1 MSVITKKSL
10 IFSPSAFGGALIA
23 NQKPLKVNRVAIVDA
38 FGFQLFV
45 KAQSEQ
51 SGYKLAISFDSSFKG
66 GFKVR
71 KIEFYQDEIL
81 LGTIITQV
89 AGVDYDIYNIQ
100 QGYIYINGL
109 IIDFLESKNVLTIN
123 YYKGSIAED
132 APNQSNLDLSLVEM
146 LLNMMG
152 KIQAS
157 DLISNDKP
165 NDLKLGSDN
174 KLVSQ
179 PNDTNFLAYY
189 ILSKG

>member
-10 IFSPSAFGGALIA
+10 VFSPSAFGGALIA
-23 NQKPLKVNRVAIVDA
+23 NQKPLKVNRVAVVDVS
-38 FGFQLFV
+38 GFQSFV

-51 SGYKLAISFDSSFKG
+51 SSYKLAVSFDSSFRG
-66 GFKVR
+66 DFKVR
-71 KIEFYQDEIL
+71 KIEFYQDKVL
-81 LGTIITQV
+81 LGTVTTQV

-109 IIDFLESKNVLTIN
+109 VIDFLENKNILTVN
-123 YYKGSIAED
+123 YYKGNVVNDKPSQD
-132 APNQSNLDLSLVEM
+132 DLDLSLIET
-146 LLNMMG
+146 LLRLVG
-152 KIQAS
+152 TSQA
-157 DLISNDKP
+157 DELISDDKP

-179 PNDTNFLAYY
+179 PNDINFLAYY

>member
-10 IFSPSAFGGALIA
+10 TFSPSAFGGALIA
-23 NQKPLKVNRVAIVDA
+23 NQKPLKVNRVALVDVS
-38 FGFQLFV
+38 GFQSFV

-51 SGYKLAISFDSSFKG
+51 SSYKLAVSFDSSFRG
-66 GFKVR
+66 DFKVR

-81 LGTIITQV
+81 LGTVITQV

-109 IIDFLESKNVLTIN
+109 VIDFLENKNTLTIN
-123 YYKGSIAED
+123 YYKGSTAD
-132 APNQSNLDLSLVEM
+132 DTPSQNNMDLSLVET
-146 LLNMMG
+146 LLGMVSAS
-152 KIQAS
+152 QAN

-174 KLVSQ
+174 KLLSQ
-179 PNDTNFLAYY
+179 PTDTDFLAYY
-189 ILSKG
+189 ILAKG

>member
-10 IFSPSAFGGALIA
+10 VFSPSAFGGALIA
-23 NQKPLKVNRVAIVDA
+23 NQKPLKVNRVALVDVS
-38 FGFQLFV
+38 GFQSFV

-51 SGYKLAISFDSSFKG
+51 NGYKLAVSFDSAFKG
-66 GFKVR
+66 DFKVR
-71 KIEFYQDEIL
+71 KIEFYQDKVL
-81 LGTIITQV
+81 LGTVTTQV

-109 IIDFLESKNVLTIN
+109 VIDFLENKNILTVN
-123 YYKGSIAED
+123 YYKGNIVNDKSSQD
-132 APNQSNLDLSLVEM
+132 DLDLSLIET
-146 LLNMMG
+146 LLRLVG
-152 KIQAS
+152 TSQA
-157 DLISNDKP
+157 DELISDDKP

-179 PNDTNFLAYY
+179 PNDINFLAYY

>member
-10 IFSPSAFGGALIA
+10 TFSPSAFGGALIA
-23 NQKPLKVNRVAIVDA
+23 NQKPLKVNRVALVDVS
-38 FGFQLFV
+38 GFQSFV

-66 GFKVR
+66 DFKVR

-81 LGTIITQV
+81 LGTVITQV

-109 IIDFLESKNVLTIN
+109 VIDFLENKNTLTIN
-123 YYKGSIAED
+123 YYKGSIAD
-132 APNQSNLDLSLVEM
+132 DTPSQNNMDLSLVET
-146 LLNMMG
+146 LLGMVSAS
-152 KIQAS
+152 QANE
-157 DLISNDKP
+157 LISDDKP

-174 KLVSQ
+174 KLLSQ
-179 PNDTNFLAYY
+179 PTDTDFLAYY
-189 ILSKG
+189 ILAKG

>member
-23 NQKPLKVNRVAIVDA
+23 NQKPFKVNRVALVDVS
-38 FGFQLFV
+38 GFQSFV

-51 SGYKLAISFDSSFKG
+51 SGYKLAVSFDSSFRG
-66 GFKVR
+66 DFKVR

-81 LGTIITQV
+81 LGTVTTQV

-109 IIDFLESKNVLTIN
+109 VIDFLENKNTLTIN
-123 YYKGSIAED
+123 YYKGSTAGD
-132 APNQSNLDLSLVEM
+132 APRQNNMDLSLVET
-146 LLNMMG
+146 LLGMVSAS
-152 KIQAS
+152 QANE
-157 DLISNDKP
+157 LISDDEP

-179 PNDTNFLAYY
+179 PDDTNFLAYY
-189 ILSKG
+189 ILLKG

>member
-10 IFSPSAFGGALIA
+10 TFSPSAFGGALIA
-23 NQKPLKVNRVAIVDA
+23 NQKPLKVNRVALVDVS
-38 FGFQLFV
+38 GFQSFV

-51 SGYKLAISFDSSFKG
+51 SGYKLAVSFDSSFKG
-66 GFKVR
+66 DFKVR

-81 LGTIITQV
+81 LGTVTTQV

-109 IIDFLESKNVLTIN
+109 VIDFLENKNTLTIN
-123 YYKGSIAED
+123 YYKGSTAGD
-132 APNQSNLDLSLVEM
+132 APSQNNMDLSLVET
-146 LLNMMG
+146 LLGMVSAS
-152 KIQAS
+152 QANE
-157 DLISNDKP
+157 LISDDKP

>member
-10 IFSPSAFGGALIA
+10 TFSPSAFGGALIA
-23 NQKPLKVNRVAIVDA
+23 NQKPFKVNRVALVDVS
-38 FGFQLFV
+38 GFQSFV

-51 SGYKLAISFDSSFKG
+51 SSYKLAVSFDSSFRG
-66 GFKVR
+66 DFKVR

-81 LGTIITQV
+81 LGTVITQV

-109 IIDFLESKNVLTIN
+109 VIDFLEGKNVLTIN
-123 YYKGSIAED
+123 YYQGSMAGD
-132 APNQSNLDLSLVEM
+132 APSQNNMDLSLVET
-146 LLNMMG
+146 LLGMVSAS
-152 KIQAS
+152 QANE
-157 DLISNDKP
+157 LISDDNP

>member
-174 KLVSQ
+174 KLLSQ
-179 PNDTNFLAYY
+179 PTDTDYLAHY
-189 ILSKG
+189 ILAKG

>member
-10 IFSPSAFGGALIA
+10 TFSPSAFGGALIA
-23 NQKPLKVNRVAIVDA
+23 NQKPFKVNRVALVDVS
-38 FGFQLFV
+38 GFQSFV

-51 SGYKLAISFDSSFKG
+51 SGYKLAVSFDSSFRG
-66 GFKVR
+66 DFKVR

-81 LGTIITQV
+81 LGTVITQV

-109 IIDFLESKNVLTIN
+109 VIDFLEGKNTLTIN
-123 YYKGSIAED
+123 YYRGTKATENPSKDNVDMSTVEAMLKIVGFRQVNDIISTD
-132 APNQSNLDLSLVEM
+132 PN
-146 LLNMMG
+146 
-152 KIQAS
+152 
-157 DLISNDKP
+157 

-179 PNDTNFLAYY
+179 PDDTNFLAYY
-189 ILSKG
+189 ILLKG

>member
-10 IFSPSAFGGALIA
+10 TFSPSAFGGALIA
-23 NQKPLKVNRVAIVDA
+23 NQKPLKVNRVAVVDVS
-38 FGFQLFV
+38 GFQSFV

-51 SGYKLAISFDSSFKG
+51 SSYKLAVSFDSSFKG
-66 GFKVR
+66 DFKVR

-81 LGTIITQV
+81 LGTVTTQV

-109 IIDFLESKNVLTIN
+109 VIDFLENKNTLTIN
-123 YYKGSIAED
+123 YYKGSTAND
-132 APNQSNLDLSLVEM
+132 APSQNNMDLSLVET
-146 LLNMMG
+146 LLGMVSAS
-152 KIQAS
+152 QA
-157 DLISNDKP
+157 DELISDDKP

-179 PNDTNFLAYY
+179 PNDINFLAYY

>member
-51 SGYKLAISFDSSFKG
+51 SGHKLAISFDSSFKG

-174 KLVSQ
+174 KLLSQ
-179 PNDTNFLAYY
+179 PTDTDYLAHY
-189 ILSKG
+189 ILAKG

>member
-10 IFSPSAFGGALIA
+10 VFSPSAFGGALIA
-23 NQKPLKVNRVAIVDA
+23 NQKPLKVNRVAVVDVS
-38 FGFQLFV
+38 GFQSFV

-51 SGYKLAISFDSSFKG
+51 SGYKLAVSFDSSFKG
-66 GFKVR
+66 DFKVR

-81 LGTIITQV
+81 LGTVTTQV

-109 IIDFLESKNVLTIN
+109 VIDFLENKNTLTIN
-123 YYKGSIAED
+123 YYKGSTAGD
-132 APNQSNLDLSLVEM
+132 APSQDSVDMSTIEAM
-146 LLNMMG
+146 L
-152 KIQAS
+152 KIIGFRQVN
-157 DLISNDKP
+157 DIISADPN

-174 KLVSQ
+174 KLLSQ
-179 PNDTNFLAYY
+179 PTDTDFLAYY

>member
-23 NQKPLKVNRVAIVDA
+23 NQKPLKVNRVALVDVS
-38 FGFQLFV
+38 GFQSFV

-51 SGYKLAISFDSSFKG
+51 SGYKLAVSFDSSFRG
-66 GFKVR
+66 DFKVR

-81 LGTIITQV
+81 LGTVITQV

-109 IIDFLESKNVLTIN
+109 VIDFLENKNTLTIN
-123 YYKGSIAED
+123 YYKGSIAD
-132 APNQSNLDLSLVEM
+132 DTPSQNNMDLSLVET
-146 LLNMMG
+146 LLGMVSAS
-152 KIQAS
+152 QANE
-157 DLISNDKP
+157 LISDDKP

-174 KLVSQ
+174 KLLSQ
-179 PNDTNFLAYY
+179 PTDTDFLAYY
-189 ILSKG
+189 ILAKG

>member
-10 IFSPSAFGGALIA
+10 TFSPSAFGGALIA
-23 NQKPLKVNRVAIVDA
+23 NQKPLKVNRVALIDVS
-38 FGFQLFV
+38 GFQSFV

-51 SGYKLAISFDSSFKG
+51 SGYKLAVSFDSSFRG
-66 GFKVR
+66 DFKVR

-81 LGTIITQV
+81 LGTVITQV

-100 QGYIYINGL
+100 PGYIYINGL
-109 IIDFLESKNVLTIN
+109 VIDFLENKNTLTIN
-123 YYKGSIAED
+123 YYKGSIAD
-132 APNQSNLDLSLVEM
+132 DTPSQNNMDLSLVET
-146 LLNMMG
+146 LLGMVSAS
-152 KIQAS
+152 QANE
-157 DLISNDKP
+157 LISDDKP

-179 PNDTNFLAYY
+179 PNDINFLAYY

>member
-10 IFSPSAFGGALIA
+10 TFSPSAFGGALIA
-23 NQKPLKVNRVAIVDA
+23 NQKPFKVNRVALVDVS
-38 FGFQLFV
+38 GFQSFV

-51 SGYKLAISFDSSFKG
+51 SGYKLAVSFDSSFRG
-66 GFKVR
+66 DFKVR

-81 LGTIITQV
+81 LGTVITQV

-109 IIDFLESKNVLTIN
+109 VIDFLENKNTLTIN
-123 YYKGSIAED
+123 YYKGSTAD
-132 APNQSNLDLSLVEM
+132 DTPSQNNMDLSLVET
-146 LLNMMG
+146 LLGMVSAS
-152 KIQAS
+152 QANE
-157 DLISNDKP
+157 LISDDKP

-179 PNDTNFLAYY
+179 PNDINFLAYY